1 MLQKEEEYEE
11 NKMHISG
18 MASSNLELEVPYSEG
33 HRKIRVFQGVK
44 LQMCENGVFLTSV
57 KYTLVCH
64 MHQVSWAARH
74 STVCFD
80 WFILIIPLMV
90 IPN

>member
-1 MLQKEEEYEE
+1 MVRQIQLKFRIGGAISQGAQK
-11 NKMHISG
+11 
-18 MASSNLELEVPYSEG
+18 NLCVSVE
-33 HRKIRVFQGVK
+33 KGVK
-44 LQMCENGVFLTSV
+44 LQMCKNGVFFTSV

-64 MHQVSWAARH
+64 VHQVSWAARH

-80 WFILIIPLMV
+80 LFILIILLMV